1 MQPTRFDLPRAML
14 QVLAIGALILSTL
27 WIVSPF
33 LMAVTWA
40 TTIVVATWP
49 LLLGLQGMFGGRR
62 APAVAVM
69 TLALMLVLVIPLS
82 FGIEALLSNTGQIVE
97 WSKSIST
104 LQLPAPPGWVEA
116 LPLVG
121 TKIAQQWQQAAA
133 LRPEEIAAHIAP
145 YAQRV
150 AVWIVGEVGSI
161 GMLLV
166 SFLLT
171 VIVCAILYSNGEAA
185 ALGVRRFA
193 RRLAG
198 ARGEE
203 AVCLAAQA
211 VRGVALGVIVT
222 AALQTTLA
230 GIGLAVAE
238 VPFTSLL
245 VPLTFVL
252 CIAQIGPF
260 LVLLPVTFWL
270 YSTSGA
276 AWGAGFLVWSLVCGL
291 MDNFVR
297 PVLIRRGADL
307 PLLLIFSGVIGG
319 LIAMG
324 VIGLFIG
331 PVVLAVAYTLLADWV
346 SDGDDVARPES
357 PTTMDV

>member
-1 MQPTRFDLPRAML
+1 MQPTAFDLPRAML
-14 QVLAIGALILSTL
+14 QVLAIGILLLSTL

-33 LMAVTWA
+33 LVAVTWA

-49 LLLGLQGMFGGRR
+49 LLLGLESLFGGRR
-62 APAVAVM
+62 GPAVAVM
-69 TLALMLVLVIPLS
+69 TLSLALLLVVPLS
-82 FGIEALLSNTGQIVE
+82 FGIHALLGNTDQIVE
-97 WSKSIST
+97 WSKSVAT
-104 LQLPAPPGWVEA
+104 LHIPAPPDWVTA

-121 TKIAQQWQQAAA
+121 TRIAQRWEQVAAMP
-133 LRPEEIAAHIAP
+133 PEEIAAQVAP
-145 YAQRV
+145 YAREL
-150 AVWIVGEVGSI
+150 ALWIVQQVGSV

-171 VIVCAILYSNGEAA
+171 VLVCAILYSNGEAA

-198 ARGEE
+198 EQGDE

-211 VRGVALGVIVT
+211 IRGVALGVIVT
-222 AALQTTLA
+222 AALQTTMVA
-230 GIGLAVAE
+230 IGFAVAE
-238 VPFTSLL
+238 VPFASLL
-245 VPLTFVL
+245 VPLTFVF
-252 CIAQIGPF
+252 CIAQIGPI
-260 LVLLPVTFWL
+260 LVLIPVTVWL
-270 YSTSGA
+270 WSTSGA
-276 AWGAGFLVWSLVCGL
+276 AWGAGFLVWSLICGL

-331 PVVLAVAYTLLADWV
+331 PVVLAVAYTLLTDWV
-346 SDGDDVARPES
+346 SDGEISARSES
-357 PTTMDV
+357 ST

>member
-1 MQPTRFDLPRAML
+1 MQPTGFDLPRAML
-14 QVLAIGALILSTL
+14 QVLAIGILLLSTL

-33 LMAVTWA
+33 LVAVTWA

-49 LLLGLQGMFGGRR
+49 LLLALESLLGGRR
-62 APAVAVM
+62 GPAVAVM
-69 TLALMLVLVIPLS
+69 TLALMLILVIPLA
-82 FGIEALLSNTGQIVE
+82 FGIDALVTNSGQIVE
-97 WSKSIST
+97 WSKSIAT
-104 LQLPAPPGWVEA
+104 LHIPAPPGWVQA

-121 TKIAQQWQQAAA
+121 TKIAERWDQVAAM
-133 LRPEEIAAHIAP
+133 RPEEIAAQVAP
-145 YAQRV
+145 YAQHF
-150 AVWIVGEVGSI
+150 AMWIVRQVGSV
-161 GMLLV
+161 GLLLV

-171 VIVCAILYSNGEAA
+171 VVVCAILYSNGEAA
-185 ALGVRRFA
+185 ALSVRRFA

-198 ARGEE
+198 EQGDE

-222 AALQTTLA
+222 ATLQTTMVA
-230 GIGLAVAE
+230 AGLAVAA
-238 VPFTSLL
+238 VPFASIL
-245 VPLTFVL
+245 VALTFVL
-252 CIAQIGPF
+252 CIAQVGPI
-260 LVLLPVTFWL
+260 LVLLPVTIWL
-270 YSTSGA
+270 WSTSGTM
-276 AWGAGFLVWSLVCGL
+276 WGAGFLVWSLVCGL

-331 PVVLAVAYTLLADWV
+331 PVVLAVAYTLLTDWI
-346 SDGDDVARPES
+346 SDGDDKARTS
-357 PTTMDV
+357 PAG